1 MTRHHSPGC
10 AQGTPGAQWR
20 DPPPSW
26 REQQAGEGRPLYRLA
41 GVTIGRF
48 TLDPGIKVFINDLRM
63 SWPRVL
69 RRAALPGDLLAQ
81 GPAMLTTDEYFR
93 FWSALEDEGGD
104 RDLALDVGQ
113 AISVETFS
121 PPIMAALCSPDLKV
135 AAHRIATYKPLVGP
149 LRLDV
154 TGNADGLRIAYQW
167 PPDQQPPALLTTSE
181 LVFWVA
187 LARIATR
194 HHVRPVQVTVPALP
208 RDPAGLE
215 GFLGAR
221 VRTGGMH
228 AVTFSAADAAR
239 PFLTQNEPMWRFF
252 APELRRR
259 LSDLQASTTVAER
272 VRAALHET
280 LPAGGTSM
288 TAVTSRLA
296 VSSRTLQR
304 QLREEGT
311 TYQAILASTRE
322 NLARH
327 YLRRGN
333 LHTSE
338 IAFLL
343 GYDDTNSFY
352 RAFRNWTGTTPETLR
367 ATIACG

>member
-1 MTRHHSPGC
+1 M
-10 AQGTPGAQWR
+10 
-20 DPPPSW
+20 
-26 REQQAGEGRPLYRLA
+26 
-41 GVTIGRF
+41 TIGRF
-48 TLDPGIKVFINDLRM
+48 TLDSGIKVFVTDLRM

-69 RRAALPGDLLAQ
+69 RRASLPGDLLSK
-81 GPAMLTTDEYFR
+81 GPALLSADDYFR
-93 FWSALEDEGGD
+93 FWSALEAEAGD

-113 AISVETFS
+113 AISVEAFS
-121 PPIMAALCSPDLKV
+121 PPIMAALCSPTLAV

-154 TGNADGLRIAYQW
+154 AETADGLRIAYHW
-167 PPDQQPPALLTTSE
+167 PPHQQPPTLLATSE

-194 HHVRPVQVTVPALP
+194 HQVRPVRVTLPTRP

-215 GFLGAR
+215 GYFGAR
-221 VRTGGMH
+221 LRTGDTH
-228 AVTFSAADAAR
+228 TVTFSTDDAAR
-239 PFLTQNEPMWRFF
+239 PFLTENEQMWRFY

-259 LSDLQASTTVAER
+259 LSDLQAEATVADR

-280 LPAGGTSM
+280 LPAGDSSM
-288 TAVTSRLA
+288 TAVTTRLA

-311 TYQAILASTRE
+311 TYQAVLASTRE
-322 NLARH
+322 DLAKH

-333 LHTSE
+333 LRTGE
-338 IAFLL
+338 IAYLL

-352 RAFRNWTGTTPETLR
+352 RAFRSWTGTTPDTLR
-367 ATIACG
+367 AAVAS

>member
-1 MTRHHSPGC
+1 MTS
-10 AQGTPGAQWR
+10 
-20 DPPPSW
+20 
-26 REQQAGEGRPLYRLA
+26 
-41 GVTIGRF
+41 GRF
-48 TLDPGIKVFINDLRM
+48 TLDPGIKVFVNDLRM

-69 RRAALPGDLLAQ
+69 RRASLPGDLLSR
-81 GPAMLTTDEYFR
+81 GPAMLSTEEYFR
-93 FWSALEDEGGD
+93 FWSALEQEGGD

-121 PPIMAALCSPDLKV
+121 PPIMAALCSPSLTV
-135 AAHRIATYKPLVGP
+135 AAQRIATYKPLVGP
-149 LRLDV
+149 LRLDIAD
-154 TGNADGLRIAYQW
+154 TADGLRISYQW
-167 PPDQQPPALLTTSE
+167 PPDQQPPTLLAASE

-194 HHVRPVQVTVPALP
+194 HHVRPVNVTVPALP
-208 RDPAGLE
+208 HDPAGLE
-215 GFLGAR
+215 GFFGVR
-221 VRTGGMH
+221 VRTADTH
-228 AVTFSAADAAR
+228 AVTFSAHDAAR
-239 PFLTQNEPMWRFF
+239 PFLTENEPMWRFF

-259 LSDLQASTTVAER
+259 LSDLQAEATVAER

-280 LPAGGTSM
+280 LPAGDSSI
-288 TAVTSRLA
+288 TAVTRQLA

-311 TYQAILASTRE
+311 TYQAVLASTRE
-322 NLARH
+322 DLARH

-333 LHTSE
+333 LRTGE
-338 IAFLL
+338 IAYLL

-367 ATIACG
+367 AAAAS

>member
-1 MTRHHSPGC
+1 MHAGVICGRVGVN
-10 AQGTPGAQWR
+10 GK
-20 DPPPSW
+20 PS
-26 REQQAGEGRPLYRLA
+26 GRPLRRLKF
-41 GVTIGRF
+41 VTIGRF
-48 TLDPGIKVFINDLRM
+48 TLDPGIKVFVSDLRM

-69 RRAALPGDLLAQ
+69 RRASLPGDLLSR
-81 GPAMLTTDEYFR
+81 GPAMLTTEEYFR
-93 FWSALEDEGGD
+93 FWSALEQEAGD
-104 RDLALDVGQ
+104 RDLALDIGQ

-121 PPIMAALCSPDLKV
+121 PPIMAALCSPTLAV

-154 TGNADGLRIAYQW
+154 ADTADGLRIAYQW
-167 PPDQQPPALLTTSE
+167 PPGRQPPALLATSE

-194 HHVRPVQVTVPALP
+194 HHIRPVNVTVPASA
-208 RDPAGLE
+208 RDPASLE

-221 VRTGGMH
+221 VRTGDTH
-228 AVTFSAADAAR
+228 TVTFSAADAAR
-239 PFLTQNEPMWRFF
+239 PFLTENEPMWRFY

-259 LSDLQASTTVAER
+259 LSDLQAEATVADR
-272 VRAALHET
+272 VRAALHDT
-280 LPAGGTSM
+280 LPAGDSSI
-288 TAVTSRLA
+288 TAVTRRLA

-311 TYQAILASTRE
+311 TYQAVLASTRE
-322 NLARH
+322 DLARH

-333 LHTSE
+333 LRTGE
-338 IAFLL
+338 IAYLL

-352 RAFRNWTGTTPETLR
+352 RAFRSWTGTTPETLR
-367 ATIACG
+367 TAIAS

>member
-1 MTRHHSPGC
+1 LHDAPLCGGPAHGTRD
-10 AQGTPGAQWR
+10 AYWR
-20 DPPPSW
+20 GLLERW
-26 REQQAGEGRPLYRLA
+26 RERQADEAGPFRRLA
-41 GVTIGRF
+41 RVTTGRF
-48 TLDPGIKVFINDLRM
+48 TLDPGIKVFISDLRM

-69 RRAALPGDLLAQ
+69 RRASLPGDLLSR

-93 FWSALEDEGGD
+93 FWSALEQEGGD

-121 PPIMAALCSPDLKV
+121 PPIMAALCSPALAV
-135 AAHRIATYKPLVGP
+135 AAHRIATYKPLAGP

-154 TGNADGLRIAYQW
+154 ADTADGLRIAYQW
-167 PPDQQPPALLTTSE
+167 PPDQQPPELLATSE

-194 HHVRPVQVTVPALP
+194 HHVRPVSVTVPALP
-208 RDPAGLE
+208 RDPASLE
-215 GFLGAR
+215 GFFGAR
-221 VRTGGMH
+221 IRTGDTH
-228 AVTFSAADAAR
+228 AVTFSAHDAAR
-239 PFLTQNEPMWRFF
+239 PFLTENEPMWRFY

-259 LSDLQASTTVAER
+259 LSDLQAEATVADR

-280 LPAGGTSM
+280 LPAGDSSI
-288 TAVTSRLA
+288 TAVTRQLA
-296 VSSRTLQR
+296 ISSRTLQR

-311 TYQAILASTRE
+311 TYQAVLASTRE
-322 NLARH
+322 DLARY

-333 LHTSE
+333 LRTGE
-338 IAFLL
+338 IAYLL

-367 ATIACG
+367 AATAS

>member
-1 MTRHHSPGC
+1 
-10 AQGTPGAQWR
+10 
-20 DPPPSW
+20 
-26 REQQAGEGRPLYRLA
+26 
-41 GVTIGRF
+41 
-48 TLDPGIKVFINDLRM
+48 M
-63 SWPRVL
+63 S
-69 RRAALPGDLLAQ
+69 
-81 GPAMLTTDEYFR
+81 TDEYFR
-93 FWSALEDEGGD
+93 FWSALEAEAGD
-104 RDLALDVGQ
+104 RELALDVGQ

-121 PPIMAALCSPDLKV
+121 PPIMAALCSPALAV

-154 TGNADGLRIAYQW
+154 AESADGLRIAYQW
-167 PPDQQPPALLTTSE
+167 PPDQRPPTLLATSE

-194 HHVRPVQVTVPALP
+194 HQVRPVRVTMPTLP

-215 GFLGAR
+215 GYFGAR
-221 VRTGGMH
+221 LRTGDTH
-228 AVTFSAADAAR
+228 TITFSTDDAAR
-239 PFLTQNEPMWRFF
+239 PFLTENEQMWRVY

-259 LSDLQASTTVAER
+259 LSDLQAEATVADR

-280 LPAGGTSM
+280 LPAGDSSM
-288 TAVTSRLA
+288 TAVTTRLA

-311 TYQAILASTRE
+311 TYQAVLASTRE
-322 NLARH
+322 DLAKH

-333 LHTSE
+333 LRTGE
-338 IAFLL
+338 IAYLL

-352 RAFRNWTGTTPETLR
+352 RAFRSWTGTTPDTLR
-367 ATIACG
+367 AAVAS